1 MCFQGKVHEWGP
13 VVVTYLRKQAIPAAE
28 VTSRLT
34 GKAREVVGAGIGR
47 NPVWFRLTA
56 HFSHV
61 KTTAFNGVRQFK
73 VSERGFMNI
82 RMFAGDLI

>member
-1 MCFQGKVHEWGP
+1 VCFQGKVHEWGP

-61 KTTAFNGVRQFK
+61 KTIFFK
-73 VSERGFMNI
+73 LRSRLLLLLSPDTQTI
-82 RMFAGDLI
+82 T